1 MTELLISAFIKNKDD
16 LKNHKVRQAYGTMGG
31 AVGIFCNILL
41 FAGKLTAGI
50 LTGAISIT
58 EDAFN
63 NLSDAASSIITLV
76 GFRMAGR
83 PADKNHPFGHGRIE
97 YISGLLV
104 SLAIL
109 LMGFELLKSSAD
121 KIFRPEDI
129 VFRPVSIGILI
140 VSILVKFWMS
150 AFNKKVGNLIDS
162 EAMKATATDSLSDCI
177 ATTAVLGGMLIFKFA
192 GINVDG
198 YVGILVAGF
207 VMWAGFGAAKDTLSP
222 LLGTAPDV
230 ELVEDI
236 QNEVLDNELIVGVH
250 DIIVHDYGPGR
261 RMISLHAEVPYNVD
275 ILEAHDVID
284 NIEYHLMHKF
294 NCDATIHMDP
304 VVTDDEETNEARMM
318 VEKIVKE
325 CGPELSIH
333 DFRMV
338 EGKTHNNLIFD
349 LVVPYECDQEVG
361 DITTY
366 IRKEIR
372 RHRENYFAVI
382 KVDRSY
388 I

>member
-58 EDAFN
+58 ADAFN

-129 VFRPVSIGILI
+129 VFRPVSIFP
-140 VSILVKFWMS
+140 SPFRPRRPDK
-150 AFNKKVGNLIDS
+150 
-162 EAMKATATDSLSDCI
+162 SLR
-177 ATTAVLGGMLIFKFA
+177 
-192 GINVDG
+192 
-198 YVGILVAGF
+198 
-207 VMWAGFGAAKDTLSP
+207 
-222 LLGTAPDV
+222 GT
-230 ELVEDI
+230 
-236 QNEVLDNELIVGVH
+236 G
-250 DIIVHDYGPGR
+250 
-261 RMISLHAEVPYNVD
+261 
-275 ILEAHDVID
+275 
-284 NIEYHLMHKF
+284 
-294 NCDATIHMDP
+294 
-304 VVTDDEETNEARMM
+304 
-318 VEKIVKE
+318 
-325 CGPELSIH
+325 
-333 DFRMV
+333 
-338 EGKTHNNLIFD
+338 
-349 LVVPYECDQEVG
+349 
-361 DITTY
+361 TY
-366 IRKEIR
+366 RVQAYK
-372 RHRENYFAVI
+372 
-382 KVDRSY
+382 
-388 I
+388 